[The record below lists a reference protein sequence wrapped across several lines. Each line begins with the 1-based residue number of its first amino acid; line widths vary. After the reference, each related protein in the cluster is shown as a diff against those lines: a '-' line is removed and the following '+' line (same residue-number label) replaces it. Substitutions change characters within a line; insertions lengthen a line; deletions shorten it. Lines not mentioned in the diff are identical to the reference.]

1 MDGGTVRVRDEARGA
16 DLITFSATEGL
27 SVAWLGRT
35 EDGELIS
42 VVVMGHMGMEVLA

>member
-42 VVVMGHMGMEVLA
+42 VVVMGHMGMEALA